1 MAIAPA
7 ATTSAAAASTQC
19 HPAALTAVPITVTV
33 ASIAPMVDTHPSAAS
48 AGSG

>member
-1 MAIAPA
+1 
-7 ATTSAAAASTQC
+7 
-19 HPAALTAVPITVTV
+19 VPITVTV